1 MRGMFAAIVGNE
13 HDTRKSTNIMVLTG
27 IASRKIF
34 SDGGTVLD
42 YRKMVHITVYGKA
55 TDDNGNEVK
64 GNAIAVFTFTIDEW
78 ENSAKEKLYAAFE
91 KMADR
96 IFPEFE
102 ILDSRPNRDITKAQR
117 AMLNYMANL
126 PDYMR
131 CIDDKVLAKA
141 AGTNAGVI
149 RKCRENLWLT
159 DDNRVTPEGQSAR
172 MREFA

>member
-1 MRGMFAAIVGNE
+1 MRGMLAAIMGNE
-13 HDTRKSTNIMVLTG
+13 HDTRKATNIAILTG

-42 YRKMVHITVYGKA
+42 YRKMVHISAYGKA

-64 GNAIAVFTFTIDEW
+64 GNAVATFTFTIDEW
-78 ENSAKEKLYAAFE
+78 ENGAKEKLYAAM
-91 KMADR
+91 KRTAHLT
-96 IFPEFE
+96 FPELG

-117 AMLNYMANL
+117 LMIAYMIDLAPEN
-126 PDYMR
+126 R
-131 CIDDKVLAKA
+131 SVDDKILAKA

-159 DDNRVTPEGQSAR
+159 ADNVVTPEGYSAR
-172 MREFA
+172 LREFA